1 MTGRLSSVSEEVG
14 DNLYKVPMARNKL
27 GLRNGKEVT
36 TESIREQEEGM
47 R

>member
-1 MTGRLSSVSEEVG
+1 MG
-14 DNLYKVPMARNKL
+14 DNLYKVPMVRNKL
-27 GLRNGKEVT
+27 GLRNRKGVT